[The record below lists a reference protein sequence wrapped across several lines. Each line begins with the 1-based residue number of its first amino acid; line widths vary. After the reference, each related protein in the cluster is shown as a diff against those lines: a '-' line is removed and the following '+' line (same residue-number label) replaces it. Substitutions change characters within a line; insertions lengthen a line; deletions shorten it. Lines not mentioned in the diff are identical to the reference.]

1 MQLVS
6 NYTSTSFLGLLKQIA
21 TNVMVQNSRNLDFSS
36 SLVIKTQCSHLRGMG
51 SVPYWGT
58 NISHVWQ
65 KKKKK
70 KEKTAEIY
78 SLTVLEG
85 RSLKV

>member
-6 NYTSTSFLGLLKQIA
+6 NYTSTSFLGLLKQIT
-21 TNVMVQNSRNLDFSS
+21 TNVMVQNSRNLDFSG
-36 SLVIKTQCSHLRGMG
+36 SLVVKTQCSHCRGMG
-51 SVPYWGT
+51 SIPGWGPK
-58 NISHVWQ
+58 ISHVWP

-70 KEKTAEIY
+70 KSEMY